1 MNRAINHP
9 QAEQAVLHLLKSAVP
24 ERSSEIEELW
34 RKYGPAIQVSDDA
47 PGVAMDATRHR
58 IRFDNK
64 TMRAIWLMGFNG
76 WHCISMYSSAIVLS
90 QLFQHSIDQILGG
103 DDERGLLELDYRSR
117 MSVAERLICS
127 GDSDGIPWPVDIPE
141 PGLDREELATDQDKV
156 TFDLVCMATAFVLLH
171 EFRHVMFDADGKRPE
186 KRLEEETACD
196 VWARSFMTEKIGH
209 HARATGQPHHAF
221 LQKRAMAMALG
232 ATVLHDLTPETGR
245 WGSDD
250 YPPIADRIHSMVSG
264 TGPSVD
270 SNYWLFASCLLIG
283 IFRRAGRSLPMV
295 VSDNETLVAD
305 LIEQLR

>member
-1 MNRAINHP
+1 MNGAINHP
-9 QAEQAVLHLLKSAVP
+9 QAEQAVLQLLKSAVP
-24 ERSSEIEELW
+24 ERSSEIDELW
-34 RKYGPAIQVSDDA
+34 RKYSPAIQVSDDA

-76 WHCISMYSSAIVLS
+76 WRCISIYSPAIVLS
-90 QLFQHSIDQILGG
+90 QLFQHSIEQVLGG

-117 MSVAERLICS
+117 MSVAERLIS
-127 GDSDGIPWPVDIPE
+127 TGGSAEEDWPDDIPE
-141 PGLDREELATDQDKV
+141 PGLNREELATDQGKV

-171 EFRHVMFDADGKRPE
+171 EFRHVMFDADGDRPE

-196 VWARSFMTEKIGH
+196 VWARSFMTEKIGD

-232 ATVLHDLTPETGR
+232 ATILHDLTPETGR

-295 VSDNETLVAD
+295 VADNETLVAD